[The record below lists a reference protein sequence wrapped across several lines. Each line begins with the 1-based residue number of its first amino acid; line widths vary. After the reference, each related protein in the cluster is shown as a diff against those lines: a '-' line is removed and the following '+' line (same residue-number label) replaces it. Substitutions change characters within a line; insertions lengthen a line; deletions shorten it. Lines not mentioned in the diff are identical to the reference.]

1 MNRRIPVK
9 KIKEILK
16 LVNENNQSIRQ
27 IAKSCS
33 CSPSTVTAKNRMI
46 IPRHEQQRYAFE
58 HRLFTRRASLS

>member
-16 LVNENNQSIRQ
+16 LVNENSLSIRQ

-33 CSPSTVTAKNRMI
+33 CSPSTVTTI
-46 IPRHEQQRYAFE
+46 IERYE
-58 HRLFTRRASLS
+58 DTKLPWE